1 MTALRALLCGF
12 LFALSLAGC
21 NEAVEEEVSELV
33 VFKDRGRIWSYE
45 DLSIHGWTIY
55 LEESIAADQSI
66 KARIKEQITIG
77 LENFLSE
84 VPELSLI
91 HI

>member
-1 MTALRALLCGF
+1 MTALRALPCGF

-21 NEAVEEEVSELV
+21 NEAVEEEVSELA
-33 VFKDRGRIWSYE
+33 VFEDRGRTWTYE

-66 KARIKEQITIG
+66 KARIKEQ
-77 LENFLSE
+77 
-84 VPELSLI
+84 LSLI